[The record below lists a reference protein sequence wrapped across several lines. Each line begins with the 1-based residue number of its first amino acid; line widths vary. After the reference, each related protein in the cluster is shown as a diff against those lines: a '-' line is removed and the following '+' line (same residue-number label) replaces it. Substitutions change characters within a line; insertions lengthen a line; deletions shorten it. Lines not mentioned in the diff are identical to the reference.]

1 MCVHDHNIIIVI
13 KLLFVSDVPY
23 IIILFEIQY
32 YTTSNISFAIPT
44 TYSKWYWNLFCLSTV
59 YLCTHRNF

>member
-44 TYSKWYWNLFCLSTV
+44 T
-59 YLCTHRNF
+59 